1 MGNNLRDLVKK
12 IQKTKK
18 QAEQKIPEDSASAAR
33 IIRGRAKRA
42 REDLK
47 SLYLEYRKN
56 LLSRSI
62 IMLVTG
68 DQSQKFAEIASQEYM
83 CFSRKADTF
92 YDEILKQIAPRLYTN
107 TTSSA
112 SLFDNFAAKFEDR
125 ALDIDIISYPALLY
139 RSKFKKE
146 LTGYEDALNL
156 MKRAFNEEVGGEI
169 IALDMIEHVSKKAV
183 NDNYD
188 QKFCAMIM
196 YTDDTQLIE
205 ELKEGI
211 LRGVTKNVF
220 ILTAGK
226 APKEIKKKA
235 LIKLNPVNKESV
247 EKALITVKS
256 KLI

>member
-62 IMLVTG
+62 FMLVTG